1 MAIFG
6 ILLVV
11 SIFALHLTIKH
22 DVENAAVSDDMTR
35 VMGKVME
42 VYGHTQIRDNGSEF
56 TQYDIVVYVKLD
68 DGKVYDGIPI
78 NDVPKCKEGDII
90 KLKYDSSNE
99 GVFFLAND
107 PDSDN
112 RLVNYILWA
121 SLVVLSIAGLIMSS
135 KLIDILDNRRKL
147 ALKIEEE
154 KKYAPRTADGIEYN
168 STDAYE
174 GYDGS
179 EKNNVDLNPFAD
191 NNIDYNAIYEYDKKL
206 DDASYSAESTYQEYN
221 DYNNTGYVPPA
232 PPPNSNNPMDKQY
245 DPFETYSGYD
255 EGEDDP
261 FQN

>member
-1 MAIFG
+1 M
-6 ILLVV
+6 
-11 SIFALHLTIKH
+11 
-22 DVENAAVSDDMTR
+22 
-35 VMGKVME
+35 
-42 VYGHTQIRDNGSEF
+42 
-56 TQYDIVVYVKLD
+56 
-68 DGKVYDGIPI
+68 
-78 NDVPKCKEGDII
+78 PKCKEGDII

-255 EGEDDP
+255 EGGDDP